1 MCGVLQVMPM
11 TAKDLVAGVQRCRVY
26 DADQL
31 VAACVA
37 LAAEVPPQVRCP
49 YPWEVT

>member
-1 MCGVLQVMPM
+1 MQELST
-11 TAKDLVAGVQRCRVY
+11 TANDLLAGVHRCRVY

-37 LAAEVPPQVRCP
+37 LAADIPPQVLQ
-49 YPWEVT
+49 